1 MGVELSPA
9 DIARLLRIAD
19 EAEISALIAAYADVM
34 DWLDWDRLGSV
45 FWPEAQFDF
54 GMFKGDYAAY
64 AGFVK
69 TLEEG
74 YRRRLHM
81 FAIPVIRVNGDS
93 ARADSGSFII
103 CRKDDGAHG
112 VDDIFCGRYL
122 FTAERRNGEWRLNGL
137 TYVLHFLEQRPVP
150 ADDRCGPMHFGDDL
164 NPGHPFAV
172 G

>member
-1 MGVELSPA
+1 MLIDLTAA
-9 DIARLLRIAD
+9 DIARLKRAAD
-19 EAEISALIAAYADVM
+19 QAAINGLIAEYADVM

-54 GMFKGDYAAY
+54 GMFKGGFAEY

-81 FAIPVIRVNGDS
+81 FAIPVVRVNGDA

-103 CRKDDGAHG
+103 CRKDNDAHG
-112 VDDIFCGRYL
+112 SDDIFAGRYL
-122 FTAERRNGEWRLNGL
+122 FTAERRNGEWRLSGL
-137 TYVLHFLEQRPVP
+137 TYVLHFLEQRALS
-150 ADDRCGPMHFGDDL
+150 ADDRGGPMHYGDDL
-164 NPGHPFAV
+164 NPQHPFAV

>member
-1 MGVELSPA
+1 MGAELSPA
-9 DIARLLRIAD
+9 DIARLKRIAD
-19 EAEISALIAAYADVM
+19 ESEITALIAAYADVM

-64 AGFVK
+64 DSFVR

-81 FAIPVIRVNGDS
+81 FAIPVVRVNGDT

-103 CRKDDGAHG
+103 CRKDNDAHG
-112 VDDIFCGRYL
+112 TDDIFCGRYL
-122 FTAERRNGEWRLNGL
+122 FTAERRNGEWRLSGL

-150 ADDRCGPMHFGDDL
+150 ADDRGGPMHYGDDL
-164 NPGHPFAV
+164 DPSHPFAV
-172 G
+172 R